1 MRVVWRNFWLQAN
14 PEPSD
19 PPTAPLSKIAASR
32 ANAQYTIPGT
42 DFAPAME
49 KQSMPIRVAV
59 PRETTADECRVAL
72 DPIVAERFSKLGCE
86 VLIEAGAGAAA
97 RNTDAAYTTAKV
109 VATSR
114 ELLAQADILFKVQPP
129 TEAEIDALRE
139 GAVVV
144 SFMQPH
150 NNAALVAKMRDRNI
164 TSFAMELIPRISRA
178 QSMDALSSQAAV
190 AGYKA
195 ALMAA
200 SISGR
205 FFPMLTTAAGTIRP
219 SKVLVIGAGVA
230 GLQAIATAKRLG
242 AMVEGYDVRSA
253 TKEQVQSLGAK
264 FVDTGVAA
272 EGTGGYAREL
282 TEDEKAKQAE
292 ILAKHIAAAD
302 AVITTAS
309 IPGRPSPKII
319 TASVVAQMKSGAV
332 IIDLA
337 AEGGGNCEL
346 TQPGKQIEHNGVI
359 IYGPL
364 NVPSLLPVHASEMYA
379 KNLLNFL
386 SPMIKNGELTLD
398 WNDEVIRDSA
408 LTHAGEIKHAPT
420 RALVEGASS

>member
-1 MRVVWRNFWLQAN
+1 
-14 PEPSD
+14 
-19 PPTAPLSKIAASR
+19 
-32 ANAQYTIPGT
+32 
-42 DFAPAME
+42 
-49 KQSMPIRVAV
+49 MPIVVAV
-59 PRETTADECRVAL
+59 PKETTADEHRVAL
-72 DPIVAERFSKLGCE
+72 DPIVAERFARLGCK
-86 VLIEAGAGAAA
+86 VLIEAGAGMRAQ
-97 RNTDAAYTTAKV
+97 NIDSAYTSAEI
-109 VATSR
+109 VADRGSLLSR
-114 ELLAQADILFKVQPP
+114 ADVLFKVQPP
-129 TEAEIDALRE
+129 TADEIDALKE

-150 NNAALVAKMRDRNI
+150 RNADLVARLRDRRI

-190 AGYKA
+190 AGYKG

-200 SISGR
+200 DRSGR

-282 TEDEKAKQAE
+282 TDEEKAKQAE
-292 ILAKHIAAAD
+292 VLARHIAAAD
-302 AVITTAS
+302 AVITTAA

-319 TASVVAQMKSGAV
+319 PASVVAQMKSGAV

-346 TQPGKQIEHNGVI
+346 TKPGEQIEHKGVI

-364 NVPSLLPVHASEMYA
+364 NVPSMLPVHASEMYA

-386 SPMIKNGELTLD
+386 SPMLKDGELRLD
-398 WNDEVIRDSA
+398 WDDEVIRNSA

-420 RALVEGASS
+420 RALVEGERS

>member
-1 MRVVWRNFWLQAN
+1 
-14 PEPSD
+14 
-19 PPTAPLSKIAASR
+19 
-32 ANAQYTIPGT
+32 
-42 DFAPAME
+42 
-49 KQSMPIRVAV
+49 MPIVVAV
-59 PRETTADECRVAL
+59 PKETTADERRVAL
-72 DPIVAERFSKLGCE
+72 DPIVAERFTKLGCR
-86 VLIEAGAGAAA
+86 VLIESGAGQGAQHS
-97 RNTDAAYTTAKV
+97 DAAYVTAEAV
-109 VATSR
+109 TDRRS
-114 ELLAQADILFKVQPP
+114 LLAQADVLFKVQPP
-129 TEAEIDALRE
+129 TLEEIDALKE

-144 SFMQPH
+144 SFMQAHKDPERI
-150 NNAALVAKMRDRNI
+150 AKLRDRRI

-200 SISGR
+200 DLSGR

-242 AMVEGYDVRSA
+242 AIVEGYDVRSA

-272 EGTGGYAREL
+272 EGSGGYAREL
-282 TEDEKAKQAE
+282 TEDEKQKQAE

-319 TASVVAQMKSGAV
+319 PAAVVAQMKPGAV

-346 TQPGKQIEHNGVI
+346 TQPGRQIEHNGVV

-364 NVPSLLPVHASEMYA
+364 NVPSMLPVHASEMYA

-386 SPMIKNGELTLD
+386 SPMIKDGELKLD
-398 WNDEVIRDSA
+398 WDDEVIRDSA

-420 RALVEGASS
+420 RALVEGANP